1 MEISVGKQNL
11 NCQSREALTSSR
23 NFINCIM
30 RAKGRREKDG
40 ESEGEIKSRNMAGG
54 RSVMWLGRELTLT
67 IYLFACLA
75 FGNHKT
81 NTLNEAKHAARADF
95 FEQTKIKSWRCHNKQ
110 REEMD
115 CSTCNI
121 N

>member
-1 MEISVGKQNL
+1 
-11 NCQSREALTSSR
+11 
-23 NFINCIM
+23 
-30 RAKGRREKDG
+30 
-40 ESEGEIKSRNMAGG
+40 
-54 RSVMWLGRELTLT
+54 MWLGRKLTLT
-67 IYLFACLA
+67 IYLFVCLA

-95 FEQTKIKSWRCHNKQ
+95 FEQTKIKSWRCHIKQ

-115 CSTCNI
+115 RSTCNI

>member
-1 MEISVGKQNL
+1 
-11 NCQSREALTSSR
+11 
-23 NFINCIM
+23 M
-30 RAKGRREKDG
+30 RAKGKREKDG
-40 ESEGEIKSRNMAGG
+40 KSKEEIKKKSQNMAGR
-54 RSVMWLGRELTLT
+54 RSVMWLGTELTLT

-95 FEQTKIKSWRCHNKQ
+95 FEQTKIKSWRCHIKQ
-110 REEMD
+110 GEGMD
-115 CSTCNI
+115 RSTCSI

>member
-40 ESEGEIKSRNMAGG
+40 ESEGEIKKQKHGRRKISHVAG
-54 RSVMWLGRELTLT
+54 
-67 IYLFACLA
+67 
-75 FGNHKT
+75 
-81 NTLNEAKHAARADF
+81 
-95 FEQTKIKSWRCHNKQ
+95 
-110 REEMD
+110 
-115 CSTCNI
+115 
-121 N
+121 